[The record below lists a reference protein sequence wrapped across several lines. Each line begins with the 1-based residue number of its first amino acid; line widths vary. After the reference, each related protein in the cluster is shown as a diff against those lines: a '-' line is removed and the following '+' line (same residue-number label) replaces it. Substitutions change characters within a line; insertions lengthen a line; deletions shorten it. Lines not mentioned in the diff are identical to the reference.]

1 MPLRHYSFSGSACP
15 LGGAAMPANGIIGG
29 KAGMGLGAKAGMG
42 KGLGL
47 GLGPCGAAG
56 KAAVSAKGATTVAW
70 TAGGAA
76 GVAGAGQGLSL
87 GLGLGLGPWGP
98 VLLGLGILAV
108 GSYVY
113 VNRHQSGQKD
123 ELAAVLNGIDH

>member
-1 MPLRHYSFSGSACP
+1 MPLRQYSFHGPGCP
-15 LGGAAMPANGIIGG
+15 LGGTALPAKGVMGG

-47 GLGPCGAAG
+47 GLGPCAATS
-56 KAAVSAKGATTVAW
+56 KAAVSAKGATTAAW
-70 TAGGAA
+70 TVGGT
-76 GVAGAGQGLSL
+76 GSVGGHGLRL
-87 GLGLGLGPWGP
+87 GLGLGLGAWGP

-113 VNRHQSGQKD
+113 VNRHQTGQKD
-123 ELAAVLNGIDH
+123 ELTAVLNGVDP